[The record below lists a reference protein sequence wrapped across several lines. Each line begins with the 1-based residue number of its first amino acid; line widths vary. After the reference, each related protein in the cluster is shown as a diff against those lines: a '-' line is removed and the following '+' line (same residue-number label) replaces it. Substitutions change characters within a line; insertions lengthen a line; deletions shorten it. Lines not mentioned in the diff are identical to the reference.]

1 MTTSLKTRPLNAQT
15 ATPAWTK
22 VLVPTIAGL
31 VGLLALA
38 ALQSATGAAVFALP
52 WVAAMGIIAI
62 APQAP
67 FVQPRAMLLG
77 QLSAG
82 VVGLAAVAVLGPS
95 IWTAAIAAGLATAPM
110 MLLKAPHPPA
120 TATAALIGATG
131 PSVWFLLDPIL
142 LASAATVLVGW
153 ALGRVLPAHRYPAKW
168 W

>member
-1 MTTSLKTRPLNAQT
+1 MTVLLKSQT
-15 ATPAWTK
+15 ARPAWAK
-22 VLVPTIAGL
+22 VAVPTIAGTT
-31 VGLLALA
+31 GLLALA
-38 ALQSATGAAVFALP
+38 ALQAATSAAMFALP

-95 IWTAAIAAGLATAPM
+95 LWTAAIAAGLTTAPM
-110 MLLKAPHPPA
+110 LLLKAPHPPA
-120 TATAALIGATG
+120 TATAAIIGASG

-153 ALGRVLPAHRYPAKW
+153 ALGRVLPAHRYPTQW